1 MPPVIRRA
9 RESDLPQL
17 ILLLEQLSIREP
29 REDPGPPLPE
39 IYAET
44 FRRID
49 ADPGQHL
56 LVAERDGRVVGSL
69 VLIVVPNLSHRGT
82 PWAEIENMVVD
93 QAVRGQRIGEALVQ
107 HAIEIARNAG
117 CYKLTLT
124 SNLGRTE
131 AHRFYERMGFQTSH
145 RAFRITF

>member
-1 MPPVIRRA
+1 MPLVIRRA
-9 RESDLPQL
+9 KESDLPQL
-17 ILLLEQLSIREP
+17 VLLLEQLSIHEP
-29 REDPGPPLPE
+29 REDLGPPLPE

-44 FRRID
+44 FRTID
-49 ADPGQHL
+49 ADPRQHL
-56 LVAERDGRVVGSL
+56 LVAERDGGVVGSL

-107 HAIEIARNAG
+107 HAIEIARSAG

-124 SNLGRTE
+124 SNLGRTD
-131 AHRFYERMGFQTSH
+131 AHRFYERIGFQTSH